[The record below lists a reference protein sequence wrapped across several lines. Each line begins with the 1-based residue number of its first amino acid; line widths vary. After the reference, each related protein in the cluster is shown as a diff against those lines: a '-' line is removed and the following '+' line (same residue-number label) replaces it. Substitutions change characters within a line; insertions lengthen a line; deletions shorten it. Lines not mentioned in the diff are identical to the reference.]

1 MHGNFKDITG
11 QKFNMLTSVELVRI
25 EKGIG
30 AIWKFKCDCGNMVEL
45 PAGRVKFGTTKSC
58 GCINHKTPIKNDLTG
73 KTFGKWTIVKRENTS
88 KGGKWVC
95 RCDCGNYAIVG
106 TYDLKNGKSTNC
118 GCSRVE
124 DFKRKRFGKWIVIK
138 RDKVSKKEVR
148 WICKCDCGTVKSVSS
163 NSLKKGTSTNCG
175 CERFVDLSGKR
186 FGKLLVLKRANPII
200 SNSGKT
206 VQMWKCRCD
215 CGNEVTVR
223 HNCLQSGHTT
233 SCGCYHKE
241 KFGDINRTHNL
252 SYKSHLYGVWK
263 SMKDR
268 CYREKCKSYK
278 NYGKRGISVCDEWRD
293 DYKAFYDWAME
304 NGYKED
310 TGNGS
315 VNVLSIDRI
324 DVNGNYE
331 PNNCRWVTAD
341 IQARNKRRKVGDDH

>member
-11 QKFNMLTSVELVRI
+11 QKFNMLTAVELVRI

-30 AIWKFKCDCGNMVEL
+30 AIWKFK
-45 PAGRVKFGTTKSC
+45 
-58 GCINHKTPIKNDLTG
+58 
-73 KTFGKWTIVKRENTS
+73 
-88 KGGKWVC
+88 
-95 RCDCGNYAIVG
+95 
-106 TYDLKNGKSTNC
+106 
-118 GCSRVE
+118 
-124 DFKRKRFGKWIVIK
+124 
-138 RDKVSKKEVR
+138 
-148 WICKCDCGTVKSVSS
+148 
-163 NSLKKGTSTNCG
+163 
-175 CERFVDLSGKR
+175 
-186 FGKLLVLKRANPII
+186 
-200 SNSGKT
+200 
-206 VQMWKCRCD
+206 CD

-241 KFGDINRTHNL
+241 KFGNINRSHNL

-278 NYGKRGISVCDEWRD
+278 NYGERGISVCDEWRD